1 MIPEHYLFGSLFYA
15 FIDRLFYKT
24 ALEVHTLYIR
34 PGYSSCKKYMI
45 SYRHFLVGEILYAK
59 VQRRTVAKYRC
70 ANGSRIFT
78 AAFHKSKIW
87 VFRFILSLFTCLV
100 RPMLAVCPA

>member
-15 FIDRLFYKT
+15 FIDSLFYKT

-45 SYRHFLVGEILYAK
+45 SYLRHFLVGEILYAK
-59 VQRRTVAKYRC
+59 VQRRTVAKYRY

-78 AAFHKSKIW
+78 AAFRKS
-87 VFRFILSLFTCLV
+87 
-100 RPMLAVCPA
+100 